1 VITTRL
7 TELLGID
14 HPVMLAGMSGVSYH
28 RLVAAVSEA
37 GGFGCMGATTIPA
50 EEMVEEMRATRAH
63 TDRPWGVDLLA
74 PMSGDFLDR
83 VDQLIEEGATLFVA
97 GLGIPPE
104 AIERC
109 HRAGVLVGSMCGKVD
124 HARRAVD
131 AGCDLVIAQGTE
143 AGGHTGR
150 IATMPLVPQVVDA
163 VGDRVPVV
171 AAGGIFD
178 GRGLAA
184 SLALGADGVWVGPR
198 FVATHEARV
207 QAGFKERLLE
217 TTEDG
222 TVVTTAYTGKTC
234 RVIRNAYTDHYE
246 QHPEQLQGF
255 PEQAV
260 QAFQDGVNH
269 LGSPDAAATEIDPDR
284 EFYPAGQ
291 AAGAVGELESA
302 GELVHRFVAEAEQV
316 LDRVGTVRLAPS

>member
-1 VITTRL
+1 MISTRL
-7 TELLGID
+7 TELLGIR

-28 RLVAAVSEA
+28 RLTAAVSEA
-37 GGFGCMGATTIPA
+37 GGFGCLGATTIPA
-50 EEMVEEMRATRAH
+50 EEMVAEMRATREH
-63 TDRPWGVDLLA
+63 TRRPFGVDLLA
-74 PMSGDFLDR
+74 PMSGDFIDR
-83 VDQLIEEGATLFVA
+83 VQQVIDEGASLFVA
-97 GLGIPPE
+97 GLGIPDE

-109 HRAGVLVGSMCGKVD
+109 HRGGVLVGSMCGKVD

-150 IATMPLVPQVVDA
+150 IATMPLVPQLVDA

-184 SLALGADGVWVGPR
+184 ALTLGADGVWVGTR

-207 QAGFKERLLE
+207 QAGFKERLL
-217 TTEDG
+217 TATEEE

-234 RVIRNAYTDHYE
+234 RVIRNEYTDYFE
-246 QHPEQLQGF
+246 QHPDQLQPF
-255 PEQAV
+255 PAQAV
-260 QAFQDGVNH
+260 RALEDGVNH
-269 LGSPDAAATEIDPDR
+269 LGSPDATDIDPDR

-291 AAGAVGELESA
+291 AAGALDELDHA
-302 GELVHRFVAEAEQV
+302 GDLVERFVSEAERA
-316 LDRVGTVRLAPS
+316 LERAAALAPAPS

>member
-1 VITTRL
+1 MISTRL
-7 TELLGID
+7 TDLLGIE
-14 HPVMLAGMSGVSYH
+14 HPVMLAGMSGVSYS
-28 RLVAAVSEA
+28 RLVAAVSAA

-50 EEMVEEMRATRAH
+50 EEMVAEMRATREL

-74 PMSGDFLDR
+74 PMSGDFIDR
-83 VDQLIEEGATLFVA
+83 VQQVIDEGATLFVA
-97 GLGIPPE
+97 GLGIPEE

-109 HRAGVLVGSMCGKVD
+109 HRSGVLVGSMCGKVD

-143 AGGHTGR
+143 AGGHTGQV
-150 IATMPLVPQVVDA
+150 ATMPLVPQVVDA
-163 VGDRVPVV
+163 VGQQVPVV

-184 SLALGADGVWVGPR
+184 ALALGADGVWVGTR

-207 QAGFKERLLE
+207 QAGFKERLLA
-217 TTEDG
+217 TGEDG

-234 RVIRNAYTDHYE
+234 RVIRNAYTDYYE
-246 QHPEQLQGF
+246 QHPDELRGF
-255 PEQAV
+255 PDQAV
-260 QAFQDGVNH
+260 RAFEDGVNH
-269 LGSPDAAATEIDPDR
+269 LGSPDATDIDPDR

-291 AAGAVGELESA
+291 AAGALRGLEPA
-302 GELVHRFVAEAEQV
+302 GDLVHRFVEEAERA
-316 LDRVGTVRLAPS
+316 LDRAGAARLTTS